1 MVNTAA
7 APEVSSGYG
16 ALVTDGEGTVPG
28 TALLI
33 AAAPVGKARMVDAA
47 SVLPVLAA
55 VSPAVLAGTATASV
69 VELADPL
76 DPQTVLTRLRAAAMA
91 PGPLTVYLIGQ
102 LSLDRRQ
109 RLQHVALAR
118 TTPATVRYT
127 GFPWHWIAQ
136 ELRLRPPGSTTVVAD
151 LHADADSWQ
160 QLAQRP
166 LDVGAG
172 VALYGRIAPPPGRR
186 AVAAPSYMKALA
198 TVLRS
203 GHRPPLPDLHQHV
216 VAQTAEEG
224 ATDVML
230 LSADPALVAFPTG
243 GPAGPRGR
251 SPVPAQQQAPTSVVP
266 SAAAP
271 RAPGADPHAAITKAV
286 EAGRHGEAAAMAAAW
301 EQEALRTY
309 GPSSPEVVHWMEVR
323 GHLAIFA
330 KDPGRS
336 CEIWLAVVSTRL
348 AAGQAPDAPEVE
360 AAADLAH
367 HQWEQIRDPDAV
379 RELGPALVGL
389 RRRVP
394 GRQRGTVNLVQ
405 QRLVQFHTQV
415 G

>member
-1 MVNTAA
+1 M
-7 APEVSSGYG
+7 
-16 ALVTDGEGTVPG
+16 PG

-76 DPQTVLTRLRAAAMA
+76 DPQTVLTRLRAAALA
-91 PGPLTVYLIGQ
+91 PGPLTVYLVGQ
-102 LSLDRRQ
+102 LHLDRRQ

-118 TTPATVRYT
+118 TTAATVRYT

-136 ELRLRPPGSTTVVAD
+136 ELRLRPPGSTTVIAD
-151 LHADADSWQ
+151 LHADTDSWQ

-166 LDVGAG
+166 LDVGPG
-172 VALYGRIAPPPGRR
+172 VALYGRIAPAPGRR

-216 VAQTAEEG
+216 AAQTVEEG
-224 ATDVML
+224 GADNML
-230 LSADPALVAFPTG
+230 LSTGPAVAPFPGG
-243 GPAGPRGR
+243 GPGATRNGTPEPATRQA
-251 SPVPAQQQAPTSVVP
+251 PVPAQQQAPASVAPP
-266 SAAAP
+266 STAP
-271 RAPGADPHAAITKAV
+271 RTDGADPHAAITKAV
-286 EAGRHGEAAAMAAAW
+286 EEGRHGEAAAMAAAW

-336 CEIWLAVVSTRL
+336 CEIWLAVVSARIT
-348 AAGQAPDAPEVE
+348 AGQAPDAPDVE

-367 HQWEQIRDPDAV
+367 HQWEQVRDPDTV
-379 RELGPALVGL
+379 RELGPALVAL

-405 QRLVQFHTQV
+405 QRLVQFHMQV

>member
-1 MVNTAA
+1 M
-7 APEVSSGYG
+7 
-16 ALVTDGEGTVPG
+16 PG

-33 AAAPVGKARMVDAA
+33 AAAPVGKARIVDAA

-91 PGPLTVYLIGQ
+91 PGPLTVYLVGQ
-102 LSLDRRQ
+102 LHLDRRQ

-118 TTPATVRYT
+118 TTAATVRYT

-136 ELRLRPPGSTTVVAD
+136 ELRLRPPGRTTVIAD
-151 LHADADSWQ
+151 LHADTESWQ

-166 LDVGAG
+166 LDVGPG

-216 VAQTAEEG
+216 AAQTMEESASG
-224 ATDVML
+224 IVL
-230 LSADPALVAFPTG
+230 LSTDPAVAPG
-243 GPAGPRGR
+243 AK
-251 SPVPAQQQAPTSVVP
+251 P
-266 SAAAP
+266 STAP
-271 RAPGADPHAAITKAV
+271 RTAGADPHAAITKAV

-309 GPSSPEVVHWMEVR
+309 GASSPEVVHWMEVR

-336 CEIWLAVVSTRL
+336 CAIWLAVVSTRIT
-348 AAGQAPDAPEVE
+348 AGQAPDNPDVE

-367 HQWEQIRDPDAV
+367 HQWEQVRDPATV
-379 RELGPALVGL
+379 RELGPSLVAL

-394 GRQRGTVNLVQ
+394 GRQRGTANLVH

>member
-1 MVNTAA
+1 M
-7 APEVSSGYG
+7 
-16 ALVTDGEGTVPG
+16 PG

-33 AAAPVGKARMVDAA
+33 AAAPVGKARMVDAT

-91 PGPLTVYLIGQ
+91 PGPLTVYLVGQ
-102 LSLDRRQ
+102 LHLDRRQ

-118 TTPATVRYT
+118 TTAATVRYT

-136 ELRLRPPGSTTVVAD
+136 ELRLRPPGSTTVIAD
-151 LHADADSWQ
+151 LHADTDSWQ
-160 QLAQRP
+160 QLAQQP

-186 AVAAPSYMKALA
+186 AVAAPAYMKALA

-216 VAQTAEEG
+216 AAQTAEEG
-224 ATDVML
+224 PADIML
-230 LSADPALVAFPTG
+230 LSADPAAAYPGG
-243 GPAGPRGR
+243 GPGDTVGR
-251 SPVPAQQQAPTSVVP
+251 TPVPAPHLPLPAQQASAPAPPAPAPAQRQQGSASGTHAP
-266 SAAAP
+266 STAP
-271 RAPGADPHAAITKAV
+271 QDAGADPHAAITKAV

-330 KDPGRS
+330 NDPGRS
-336 CEIWLAVVSTRL
+336 CEIWLAVVTARL
-348 AAGQAPDAPEVE
+348 TAGQAPDAPDVE

-367 HQWEQIRDPDAV
+367 HQWEQIRDPDTV
-379 RELGPALVGL
+379 RALGPALVTL

>member
-1 MVNTAA
+1 M
-7 APEVSSGYG
+7 
-16 ALVTDGEGTVPG
+16 PG

-76 DPQTVLTRLRAAAMA
+76 DAQTVLTRLRAAAMA
-91 PGPLTVYLIGQ
+91 PGPLTVYLVGQ
-102 LSLDRRQ
+102 LHLDRRQ
-109 RLQHVALAR
+109 QLQHVALAR
-118 TTPATVRYT
+118 TTAATVRYT

-136 ELRLRPPGSTTVVAD
+136 ELRLRPPGSTTVIAD
-151 LHADADSWQ
+151 LHADTDSWQ
-160 QLAQRP
+160 QLALRP
-166 LDVGAG
+166 LDVGTG
-172 VALYGRIAPPPGRR
+172 VALYGRVAPPPGRR
-186 AVAAPSYMKALA
+186 AVATPSYMKALA

-216 VAQTAEEG
+216 VAQALEEG
-224 ATDVML
+224 ATDIVL
-230 LSADPALVAFPTG
+230 FADPAAAVPG
-243 GPAGPRGR
+243 GLGGGLGGGFGAGLGGGLGGMPSRV
-251 SPVPAQQQAPTSVVP
+251 PVPAQQQGPTPDAPP
-266 SAAAP
+266 SQAP
-271 RAPGADPHAAITKAV
+271 ATAGADPHAAITKAV

-309 GPSSPEVVHWMEVR
+309 GASSPEVVHWMEVR

-336 CEIWLAVVSTRL
+336 CRIWLAVVSARL
-348 AAGQAPDAPEVE
+348 AAGQAPDAPDVE

-367 HQWEQIRDPDAV
+367 HQWEQVRDPDTV
-379 RELGPALVGL
+379 RELGPALVAL

>member
-1 MVNTAA
+1 M
-7 APEVSSGYG
+7 
-16 ALVTDGEGTVPG
+16 PG

-91 PGPLTVYLIGQ
+91 PGPLTVYLVGQ
-102 LSLDRRQ
+102 LHLDRRQ
-109 RLQHVALAR
+109 QLQHVALAR
-118 TTPATVRYT
+118 TTAATVRYT

-136 ELRLRPPGSTTVVAD
+136 ELRLRPPGSTTVIAD
-151 LHADADSWQ
+151 LHADTDSWQ
-160 QLAQRP
+160 QLARRP
-166 LDVGAG
+166 LDVGTG
-172 VALYGRIAPPPGRR
+172 VALYGRIAPSPGRR
-186 AVAAPSYMKALA
+186 AVAVPSYMKALA

-216 VAQTAEEG
+216 AAQALEEG
-224 ATDVML
+224 AIDIVL
-230 LSADPALVAFPTG
+230 CADWNRV
-243 GPAGPRGR
+243 
-251 SPVPAQQQAPTSVVP
+251 PVPAQQQGPATP
-266 SAAAP
+266 AAP
-271 RAPGADPHAAITKAV
+271 PSTAPRTTGSDPHAAITKAV

-309 GPSSPEVVHWMEVR
+309 GSSSPEVVHWMEVR

-330 KDPGRS
+330 KEPGRS

-348 AAGQAPDAPEVE
+348 TAGQAPDAPDVE

-367 HQWEQIRDPDAV
+367 HQWEQVRDPDTV
-379 RELGPALVGL
+379 RELGPALVAL